1 MKKQLYIAYGS
12 NLNKVQM
19 AYRCPNAK
27 PIAVATLKDHKLVFQ
42 GAPYG
47 AHANVIPAKG
57 WEVPVVIWEIGKR
70 DEIMLDRYEGV
81 AGGYYTKEYYDIEVN
96 GKVEKA
102 LIYIMTPNDYGVPSD
117 HYLATIVE
125 GYRDFDLDIT
135 PLNDAC
141 IHANRN
147 TQAMSCSTRGEEYD
161 HGNQQIEAVRR

>member
-19 AYRCPNAK
+19 KHRCPTAN

-57 WEVPVVIWEIGKR
+57 WEVPVVIWEIGAR
-70 DEIMLDRYEGV
+70 DEAMLDRYEGV

-96 GKVEKA
+96 GKMEKA
-102 LIYIMTPNDYGVPSD
+102 LIYIMTPRNFGVPSD
-117 HYLATIVE
+117 NYLAIIAE
-125 GYRDFDLDIT
+125 GYQDFNLDIA

-141 IHANRN
+141 IHAYRN
-147 TQAMSCSTRGEEYD
+147 TPADRP
-161 HGNQQIEAVRR
+161 AF